1 MTAAEDLAGPAQ
13 SGPAEGRAPAAG
25 RSAARR
31 SMRRREELGK
41 WGFLLP
47 AVIFMALFF
56 GYPIVKNVTMSF
68 QEYTTATFYTGEAP
82 WVGLGN
88 YVSVLTSSVFSTA
101 VLNTFLFT
109 VGSIAGQF
117 SIGLA
122 LAIFFKRRFPLN
134 GIMRSLILLPWL
146 LPMIVSSAIWK
157 WMLDKDSGVV
167 NQLLQAVGLP
177 AVPWLTST
185 GVALIAV
192 IIVNIWLGVPFNM
205 TILYSGLQDIP
216 DELYEAASLDGA
228 VGWKAFRHVTW
239 PLLRPV
245 VSVVLVLGVVYTLK
259 VLDIILGL
267 TGGGPSNATQT
278 LATQSYKLSFTNF
291 EFGQGAALGNVL
303 VLVSVVFAVVYLR
316 LSRSGEGS

>member
-1 MTAAEDLAGPAQ
+1 
-13 SGPAEGRAPAAG
+13 
-25 RSAARR
+25 
-31 SMRRREELGK
+31 MRRREELGR
-41 WGFLLP
+41 WAFLLP
-47 AVIFMALFF
+47 ALIFMALFF

-68 QEYTTATFYTGEAP
+68 QEYTTSTFYTGRAP

-88 YVSVLTSSVFSTA
+88 YASVLSSSVFSTA
-101 VLNTFLFT
+101 MVNTVLFT

-117 SIGLA
+117 TIGLA

-134 GIMRSLILLPWL
+134 GVMRSLRL

-157 WMLDKDSGVV
+157 WMLDKDSGVI
-167 NQLLQAVGLP
+167 NQLLQVVSLP

-185 GVALIAV
+185 SVALIAV
-192 IIVNIWLGVPFNM
+192 IIVNIWLGIPFNM

-278 LATQSYKLSFTNF
+278 LATQSYKLSFANF
-291 EFGQGAALGNVL
+291 EFGQGAALGNIL

>member
-68 QEYTTATFYTGEAP
+68 QEYTTATFYTGGAP

-167 NQLLQAVGLP
+167 NQLL
-177 AVPWLTST
+177 
-185 GVALIAV
+185 
-192 IIVNIWLGVPFNM
+192 
-205 TILYSGLQDIP
+205 
-216 DELYEAASLDGA
+216 
-228 VGWKAFRHVTW
+228 
-239 PLLRPV
+239 
-245 VSVVLVLGVVYTLK
+245 
-259 VLDIILGL
+259 
-267 TGGGPSNATQT
+267 
-278 LATQSYKLSFTNF
+278 
-291 EFGQGAALGNVL
+291 
-303 VLVSVVFAVVYLR
+303 
-316 LSRSGEGS
+316 

>member
-1 MTAAEDLAGPAQ
+1 MTAEETESLSGTL
-13 SGPAEGRAPAAG
+13 SGPAPGDPESPAGGGERPSAG
-25 RSAARR
+25 RTAARR
-31 SMRRREELGK
+31 SLQRREELSK

-47 AVIFMALFF
+47 ALIFMALFF

-68 QEYTTATFYTGEAP
+68 QEYTTSTFYTGQAP
-82 WVGLGN
+82 WVGLSN

-101 VLNTFLFT
+101 MLNTFLFT

-117 SIGLA
+117 T
-122 LAIFFKRRFPLN
+122 
-134 GIMRSLILLPWL
+134 
-146 LPMIVSSAIWK
+146 IVSSAIWK

-192 IIVNIWLGVPFNM
+192 IIVNIWLGIPFNM

-228 VGWKAFRHVTW
+228 VGWKAFRYVTW
-239 PLLRPV
+239 PLLKPV

-278 LATQSYKLSFTNF
+278 LATQSYKLSFANF

-316 LSRSGEGS
+316 LSRSGEES